1 MIAFVRSSLSR
12 QFLLVSFPVLLA
24 GMLVMGYLI
33 GGEVE
38 EKVVE
43 SMGGV
48 SGLYVDSFVAPH
60 VQALR
65 DAQDLRA
72 LDRQALRDLLTQTQL
87 GKRIVAFKVWR
98 PDGHILYSADASQ
111 IGKSY
116 PLGEGLT
123 EALAG
128 RVHSEISVLS
138 AAENEHEVSKYTRLV
153 ETYIPIHAT
162 GLGNVIA
169 VAEFY
174 QTVDEVMHASANAQR
189 ESWLVVGATTAV
201 MYLLL
206 FILVR
211 RGSQTIDQQRLELNE
226 KVRQLTALNAQNDQ
240 LHDRVRRAAAS
251 TTALN
256 EIYLRR
262 ISADLHDGPGQDLG
276 FALMRFESAT
286 EAFSACPGGDAGTAF
301 AAENLRPIQSA
312 IASALADLRV
322 ICSGLQLPEIDRLAL
337 GEIAARAVRDFEDKT
352 GAKVAISGGE
362 LDPIASL
369 PIKIALYR
377 LLQESLANG
386 FRHAAGATQRVD
398 LRLEGAALLVVIADN
413 GPGFDPQAAIRAG
426 HLGLVG
432 MRERVEVLG
441 GTFEVLSRPSQ
452 GTVIRVHLPLLVP
465 ETTYD

>member
-1 MIAFVRSSLSR
+1 MTFVRSSLSR
-12 QFLLVSFPVLLA
+12 QFLLISFPVLLA

-60 VQALR
+60 VQTLR
-65 DAQDLRA
+65 DAQDLR
-72 LDRQALRDLLTQTQL
+72 DTDQKALRDLLTQTQL

-98 PDGHILYSADASQ
+98 PDGRILYSADASQ

-116 PLGEGLT
+116 PLGEGMT

-138 AAENEHEVSKYTRLV
+138 AAENVQEVNKYPRLV

-162 GLGNVIA
+162 GLGKVIA

-174 QTVDEVMHASANAQR
+174 QAVDEVMHASATAQR
-189 ESWLVVGATTAV
+189 ESWLVVGSTTAV

-211 RGSQTIDQQRLELNE
+211 RGSQTIGQQRLELSE
-226 KVRQLTALNAQNDQ
+226 KVKQLTALNAQNDL

-262 ISADLHDGPGQDLG
+262 ISADLHDGPGQDMG
-276 FALMRFESAT
+276 FALMRFESVT
-286 EAFSACPGGDAGTAF
+286 EAFSACPGGQAGIAF

-322 ICSGLQLPEIDRLAL
+322 ICNGLQLPEIDRLAI
-337 GEIAARAVRDFEDKT
+337 GEIAARAVRDFEAKT
-352 GAKVAISGGE
+352 GVKVTLSGDD

-386 FRHAAGATQRVD
+386 YRHAAGAMQRVD
-398 LRLEGAALLVVIADN
+398 VRLEGAGLLVVVGDN

-452 GTVIRVHLPLLVP
+452 GTVVRVHLPLLVP
-465 ETTYD
+465 EMSYD